1 MAGGEG
7 FGAEWFGVW
16 RRADKGGVEEVGGCV
31 EEGVQEGPDGTV
43 LGGVVHDRI
52 GLWDVGGGRV

>member
-1 MAGGEG
+1 
-7 FGAEWFGVW
+7 VW